1 MLQPPSFITLLYK
14 RDRIVE
20 DYGVG
25 NFAIPDEDEVVV
37 PEEPGR
43 RVTPRQTHI
52 HEDLPVIP
60 MDERLPMDPYNVWS

>member
-43 RVTPRQTHI
+43 R
-52 HEDLPVIP
+52 
-60 MDERLPMDPYNVWS
+60 